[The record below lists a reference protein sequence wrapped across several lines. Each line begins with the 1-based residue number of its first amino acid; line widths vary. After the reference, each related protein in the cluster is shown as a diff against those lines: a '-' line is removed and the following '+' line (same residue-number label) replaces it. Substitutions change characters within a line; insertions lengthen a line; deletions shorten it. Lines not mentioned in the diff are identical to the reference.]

1 MPPTIRSRQ
10 EELAILEVNDLVLFA
25 YNSIYGQAFEVLTK
39 NGKHRVCHGNNR
51 EQVVKEAVAWL
62 EARAVLTGKPMAT
75 GRMLTAAANQLR
87 DAADTHR
94 AMYEKLVA
102 ARDHELQKLMMEKFL
117 KEAQIHVPDLDRL
130 SPVGDV
136 SGKGPGGVG

>member
-1 MPPTIRSRQ
+1 MPTTIRSRQ

-39 NGKHRVCHGNNR
+39 DGKNRVCHGR
-51 EQVVKEAVAWL
+51 DRKQVVEEAIRWL

-75 GRMLTAAANQLR
+75 GRMSTAATASTVLR
-87 DAADTHR
+87 DEWFQFEKRRAAQD
-94 AMYEKLVA
+94 
-102 ARDHELQKLMMEKFL
+102 LQLKKLMMEKIF
-117 KEAQIHVPDLDRL
+117 KEAQIRVPDLDKL

-136 SGKGPGGVG
+136 DGKSPGGVG

>member
-1 MPPTIRSRQ
+1 MLPTIRSRQ

-39 NGKHRVCHGNNR
+39 NGKHRVCHGDNR
-51 EQVVKEAVAWL
+51 EQVVKEAIRWL

-75 GRMLTAAANQLR
+75 GRMSTAATASTLLR
-87 DAADTHR
+87 DEW
-94 AMYEKLVA
+94 YQFEKLMT
-102 ARDHELQKLMMEKFL
+102 ARDMQVKKLMMEEIL
-117 KEAQIHVPDLDRL
+117 KEAQIHVPDPDEL

-136 SGKGPGGVG
+136 DGKSPGGVG